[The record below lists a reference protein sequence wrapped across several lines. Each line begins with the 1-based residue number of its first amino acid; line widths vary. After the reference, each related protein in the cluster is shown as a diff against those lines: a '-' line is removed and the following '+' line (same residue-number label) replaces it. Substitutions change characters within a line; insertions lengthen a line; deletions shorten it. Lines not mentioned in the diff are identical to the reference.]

1 MESKKEYMLRG
12 TKAFA
17 LICFG
22 QATSILGSGLTSF
35 AVSIWIYEHSRMTT
49 PFALLGLFSF
59 LPGAIILPYAG
70 VITDR
75 NDRRKTMLLCNMVS
89 GTAIFL
95 VAFLQT
101 GNLLH
106 VWTLCIVASVMS
118 AASVLLN
125 LTLTSSVVTL
135 VPAQHLGRAN
145 GFKQIGPALARVI
158 SPSLAALII
167 AGHDVRRLFVIDGI
181 SYYAAAML
189 LLLVVIPAA
198 GNYVGKKSPSLR
210 QDIVHGWSYLLRN
223 REIMYLALLL
233 AINECA
239 IQIAYLM
246 LTPLVLRTGSPRQF
260 GAMMSIIAG
269 GVLTGSILVSLRGLP
284 KNKLLTIV
292 VVNLVEAAAFF
303 TAGMV
308 PRFGVITCVFLAF
321 ALVAPSATS
330 AADTLL
336 QQSIDPAA
344 QGRIFAA
351 VRQLISFSV
360 PVAAMTAGPLVDY
373 VLTPLTKT
381 VSSAIPLPGSQ
392 HGITLLFLLLAVM
405 LAFTT
410 LWTFLRGKLKALETR
425 TPIISVPVPE
435 VVEKAV

>member
-1 MESKKEYMLRG
+1 MLRG

-17 LICFG
+17 LICLG

-75 NDRRKTMLLCNMVS
+75 RDRRNTMLLCNLVG

-95 VAFLQT
+95 VAFLQA

-135 VPAQHLGRAN
+135 VSTQHLGRAN
-145 GFKQIGPALARVI
+145 GFKQIGPALARVVA
-158 SPSLAALII
+158 PSLAALIA

-181 SYYAAAML
+181 SYYVAAGL
-189 LLLVVIPAA
+189 LMLVVIPAT
-198 GNYVGKKSPSLR
+198 GNYVGKKHSSLR
-210 QDIVHGWSYLLRN
+210 QDVVYGWSYLLRN

-233 AINECA
+233 AVNECA

-260 GAMMSIIAG
+260 GVMMSVIAG
-269 GVLTGSILVSLRGLP
+269 GVLTGSVLVSLRGLP
-284 KNKLLTIV
+284 KNKLLTV
-292 VVNLVEAAAFF
+292 VAVNLVEAAAFF

-336 QQSIDPAA
+336 QQSIDPAE

-360 PVAAMTAGPLVDY
+360 PIAAMTAGPLVDY

-381 VSSAIPLPGSQ
+381 ISSAVSLPGSQ
-392 HGITLLFLLLAVM
+392 HGVTFLFLLLAVI

-410 LWTFLRGKLKALETR
+410 LWTYLRGKLKLLETR
-425 TPIISVPVPE
+425 APLAPIVSVPVAE
-435 VVEKAV
+435 TAEKAV

>member
-1 MESKKEYMLRG
+1 MLRG

-17 LICFG
+17 LICLG
-22 QATSILGSGLTSF
+22 QAMSILGSGLTSF

-49 PFALLGLFSF
+49 PFALMGLFSF

-75 NDRRKTMLLCNMVS
+75 RDRRNTMLLCNMVS
-89 GTAIFL
+89 GTAILL
-95 VAFLQT
+95 VAFLQS
-101 GNLLH
+101 GNMLH
-106 VWTLCIVASVMS
+106 IWTLCIVASVMS

-125 LTLTSSVVTL
+125 LALTASVVTL
-135 VPAQHLGRAN
+135 VPVQQLGRAN
-145 GFKQIGPALARVI
+145 GFKQIGPALARVV
-158 SPSLAALII
+158 SPSLAALIF
-167 AGHDVRRLFVIDGI
+167 AGHDVRRLFVIDGV
-181 SYYAAAML
+181 SYYAAGLL
-189 LLLVVIPAA
+189 LLLVAIPMA
-198 GNYVGKKSPSLR
+198 GSYAGKKHPSLR
-210 QDIVHGWSYLLRN
+210 QDVVHGWSYLLRN
-223 REIMYLALLL
+223 RAIMYLALLL

-269 GVLTGSILVSLRGLP
+269 GVLIGSVLVSLRGLP
-284 KNKLLTIV
+284 KNKLLTVV

-303 TAGMV
+303 VAGMV

-321 ALVAPSATS
+321 AVVAPSATS

-351 VRQLISFSV
+351 IRQLISFSV
-360 PVAAMTAGPLVDY
+360 PIAAVTAGPLVDY

-381 VSSAIPLPGSQ
+381 ISSAVPLPGSQ
-392 HGITLLFLLLAVM
+392 HGVTMLFLLLAVM

-410 LWTFLRGKLKALETR
+410 LWTYLRGKLKPLEIR
-425 TPIISVPVPE
+425 APLVSMPVPE
-435 VVEKAV
+435 AAEKAV